1 MFLFSRPVGVDYAWN
16 EDVEFAE
23 LEITIAG
30 NNQQVVSIQK
40 FPMSAV
46 QLVRSCAETV
56 AALGPYVA
64 DAAAPAEESPDVLAL
79 SDEELT
85 TALQQNL
92 GKVRVFKMMYPDEE
106 A

>member
-1 MFLFSRPVGVDYAWN
+1 MPPPRRRP
-16 EDVEFAE
+16 
-23 LEITIAG
+23 
-30 NNQQVVSIQK
+30 
-40 FPMSAV
+40 
-46 QLVRSCAETV
+46 
-56 AALGPYVA
+56 
-64 DAAAPAEESPDVLAL
+64 PDVLAL